1 MSALLITIGIL
12 LVLILIVAIVRNSMY
27 PFGYYDDGVDE
38 EITTTTTTTTTFV
51 DTPAVAAPATTGL
64 NINGI
69 PIVGMLVRQ
78 FEGTQ
83 PFVIDPVDK
92 DKVFLNTRDDIYE
105 DGAGKMWG
113 LQ

>member
-1 MSALLITIGIL
+1 MSSLLIVIGIL
-12 LVLILIVAIVRNSMY
+12 LVLIFIVAIVRNSMY
-27 PFGYYDDGVDE
+27 PFGYYDDSVDE

-51 DTPAVAAPATTGL
+51 DTPAVAPATTGL

-69 PIVGMLVRQ
+69 AIVGMLVRQ